1 MLRKK
6 VNAGGIIR
14 PDFKLY
20 YTTMVKK
27 KKKKEKE
34 TNMVLAW
41 KQTPSLKE
49 QNREPRNN
57 DSDRL
62 SPSFNWHQ
70 RRQ

>member
-27 KKKKEKE
+27 KKKERKRNQYGTGMK
-34 TNMVLAW
+34 TN
-41 KQTPSLKE
+41 T
-49 QNREPRNN
+49 
-57 DSDRL
+57 
-62 SPSFNWHQ
+62 
-70 RRQ
+70 